1 MKTLILELRKQGKS
15 YKEIQKLLKCSIG
28 TISYHCGVGQKE
40 KTKTRNKSNRK
51 TLKGILR
58 RKKDNFSF
66 VNGRRIGKGKRKSL
80 DFSIKE
86 FETKITNNP
95 VCYLTGRTID
105 LLEPKTYN
113 CDHIIPVS
121 KGGGCDINNL
131 GLACKDA
138 NMAKG
143 DLLFEDFIKLC
154 KDVLEHNGYIVQV
167 KT

>member
-1 MKTLILELRKQGKS
+1 LFEPKLYINVKPLILELRKQGKS
-15 YKEIQKLLKCSIG
+15 YKEIQKLLKCSKG

-51 TLKGILR
+51 TLKGIL
-58 RKKDNFSF
+58 
-66 VNGRRIGKGKRKSL
+66 RRIGKGKRKSL

-95 VCYLTGRTID
+95 VCYLTGRKID

-121 KGGGCDINNL
+121 KGGGCDIDNL

-143 DLLFEDFIKLC
+143 DLLLDDFIKLC
-154 KDVLEHNGYIVQV
+154 KDVLEHNGYNVQN